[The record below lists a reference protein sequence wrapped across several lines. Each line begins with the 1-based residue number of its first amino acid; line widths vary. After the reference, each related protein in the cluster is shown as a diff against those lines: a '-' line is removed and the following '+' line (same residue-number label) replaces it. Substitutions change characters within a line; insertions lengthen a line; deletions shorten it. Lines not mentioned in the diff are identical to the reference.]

1 MMDLSTLEGRS
12 FGPKEFR
19 FCVEKVRDFIDATGD
34 DRARWSESAPPG
46 LVAAALFVV
55 APDLLGLLDGY
66 GVLHGDQSFTWSG
79 PLVMEQDVTV
89 RGTVARVRERGGTA
103 FVTFAL
109 EVIHGDGGILASG
122 ESLFLV
128 SRTSADPTATG
139 TTPPSFDDVGSPS
152 ESQRSASRADLVKY
166 AAATRDWNP
175 IHWDHD
181 EAVAA
186 GLDDVVVH
194 GLLQAAWALQAASE
208 GSEGQSPVAT
218 AKFRFKNPLPP
229 ATAADVLVESDG
241 LHREVS
247 LTRDETVYM
256 TAKIVLTDW

>member
-1 MMDLSTLEGRS
+1 MDLSTLEGRS

-19 FCVEKVRDFIDATGD
+19 FCVEKVHDFVDATGD
-34 DRARWSESAPPG
+34 DRRRWSESAPPG
-46 LVAAALFVV
+46 FVAAALFVV

-79 PLVMEQDVTV
+79 PLMMESDVTIT
-89 RGTVARVRERGGTA
+89 GTVARVRERGDTA

-109 EVIHGDGGILASG
+109 EVIDGDGAVLASG

-128 SRTSADPTATG
+128 SRTSPDPADG
-139 TTPPSFDDVGSPS
+139 GNGPPAFDDRGSPS
-152 ESQRSASRADLVKY
+152 EYQRSASRAELVKY

-175 IHWDHD
+175 IHWDHG
-181 EAVAA
+181 EAVAV
-186 GLDDVVVH
+186 GLDGVIVH
-194 GLLQAAWALQAASE
+194 GLLQAAWALQSGSE
-208 GSEGQSPVAT
+208 DSEGQCPVAT

-229 ATAADVLVESDG
+229 ATAVHVVVESDG

-247 LTRDETVYM
+247 LTSGETVYM
-256 TAKIVLTDW
+256 TAKIVLTDS

>member
-1 MMDLSTLEGRS
+1 MELSTLEGRT

-19 FCVEKVRDFIDATGD
+19 ICVEKVHDFLDATGD
-34 DRARWSESAPPG
+34 DHHSWSESAPPG
-46 LVAAALFVV
+46 FVAAALFVV
-55 APDLLGLLDGY
+55 APDLLGMLDGY

-79 PLVMEQDVTV
+79 PLMMERDVTV
-89 RGTVARVRERGGTA
+89 SGTVARVRERGGTA

-109 EVIHGDGGILASG
+109 EVIDGDGGVLASG

-128 SRTSADPTATG
+128 SRTSPEPTG
-139 TTPPSFDDVGSPS
+139 GGNGPPDFDDTGSAAGD
-152 ESQRSASRADLVKY
+152 QRSASRADLVKY

-186 GLDDVVVH
+186 GLDGVVVH
-194 GLLQAAWALQAASE
+194 GLLQAAWALQAGSDN
-208 GSEGQSPVAT
+208 SEGQFPVAT

-229 ATAADVLVESDG
+229 ATAVDVEVESDG
-241 LHREVS
+241 QHREVS
-247 LTRDETVYM
+247 LTSGETVYM
-256 TAKIVLTDW
+256 TAKMALTDW